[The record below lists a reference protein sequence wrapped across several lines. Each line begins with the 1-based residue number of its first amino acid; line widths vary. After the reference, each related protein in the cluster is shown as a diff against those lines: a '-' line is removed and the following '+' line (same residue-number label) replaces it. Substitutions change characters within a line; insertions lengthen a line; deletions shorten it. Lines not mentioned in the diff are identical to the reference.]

1 MVTSLKLDPS
11 ILLVG
16 LFSVSSALSCIFSAE
31 IKFGDK
37 GLIAYFEFLVCL
49 PPLIC
54 GRLLLLL
61 ITRMVPLVSDW
72 VLMRAF
78 TGSFLV
84 LVLIL
89 LWSEILTDIRTTQ
102 YTTSLRQA
110 KLYLPN

>member
-16 LFSVSSALSCIFSAE
+16 LFSASSALSCIFSAGA
-31 IKFGDK
+31 KFGNK
-37 GLIAYFEFLVCL
+37 SIIAFLEFLVCL
-49 PPLIC
+49 PLLIC

-61 ITRMVPLVSDW
+61 IARMVPLASDW
-72 VLMRAF
+72 VLMLAF

-89 LWSEILTDIRTTQ
+89 LWSEILTDIDQRNTQ
-102 YTTSLRQA
+102 LHYGKQNLLA
-110 KLYLPN
+110 